1 MSEKIYALLLRLYP
15 THFRN
20 AYGGEALQLF
30 RDRARDERGFLSG
43 LRLWLD
49 LLGDLAISVPREYR
63 STPRTITAGS
73 AQHCSNGTPSFHI
86 LEDETLSL
94 GSLLYGGIVSLVVYS
109 SILFVLSHGRSH
121 FPDGYWA
128 AEHIPRYSATAE
140 KETPTVSLSYSI
152 PHSGTKST
160 VSITATVSATGT
172 GPTPTGDVI
181 FFDGHTVLNTV
192 TLQNGAITVN
202 PKLSHATP
210 HAFKA
215 IYCGDANYAS
225 ASSIRER
232 EIELLK

>member
-15 THFRN
+15 AHFRN
-20 AYGGEALQLF
+20 AYGNEALQLF
-30 RDRARDERGFLSG
+30 RDRARSERGFLSG

-63 STPRTITAGS
+63 STPRTIAASS

-86 LEDETLSL
+86 LQDETLSF

-121 FPDGYWA
+121 FPNSYWA
-128 AEHIPRYSATAE
+128 LEHIPRYSVTAA
-140 KETPTVSLSYSI
+140 KETPTVSLSYST
-152 PHSGTKST
+152 PHSSTRST
-160 VSITATVSATGT
+160 VTLTAIVSAAGT
-172 GPTPTGDVI
+172 GPIPTGNVI

-192 TLQNGAITVN
+192 TLQDGTITVN
-202 PKLSHATP
+202 PKVSHTTP

-215 IYCGDANYAS
+215 IYCGDANYSS
-225 ASSIRER
+225 ASSIGER
-232 EIELLK
+232 